1 MRDGR
6 RRWSS
11 AVLVAMLWAL
21 APDSAGSAGQPS
33 SGALPGPAATP
44 NAVLS
49 LGGSVKQPQR
59 VDGDALRQLPAESV
73 QVSFQTERG
82 PLTASFTGVR
92 LWALLDQA
100 GGIDD
105 AEKGAAL
112 HHLVRITG
120 QDGYWIVMS
129 TGEIAPAFGA
139 EPAMIAYQRDG
150 APLGGTGFRLVIPGD
165 KHGGRSVRDVTAI
178 TIE

>member
-1 MRDGR
+1 MG
-6 RRWSS
+6 
-11 AVLVAMLWAL
+11 MLWAF
-21 APDSAGSAGQPS
+21 APAPAGGADQPS
-33 SGALPGPAATP
+33 SGASPGPAATP

-49 LGGSVKQPQR
+49 LGGSIKHPQR
-59 VDGDALRQLPAESV
+59 FDAEALRQLPAETV

-82 PLTASFTGVR
+82 PPTASFTGVR

-105 AEKGAAL
+105 ADKGAAL
-112 HHLVRITG
+112 HHLVKITG
-120 QDGYWIVMS
+120 QDGYWIVIS
-129 TGEIAPAFGA
+129 TGEIAPDFGA

>member
-1 MRDGR
+1 M
-6 RRWSS
+6 
-11 AVLVAMLWAL
+11 AMLWAF
-21 APDSAGSAGQPS
+21 APAPAGGADQPG
-33 SGALPGPAATP
+33 SGTAPAAAATP

-49 LGGSVKQPQR
+49 LGGRVKQPQR
-59 VDGDALRQLPAESV
+59 LDAEGLRQLPAESV

-82 PLTASFTGVR
+82 PLTGSFTGVR
-92 LWALLDQA
+92 LWAVLVAA

-105 AEKGAAL
+105 DEKGAELRHVVKVTA
-112 HHLVRITG
+112 
-120 QDGYWIVMS
+120 QDGYWVVIS
-129 TGEIAPAFGA
+129 TGEIAPDFGA
-139 EPAMIAYQRDG
+139 EPAIIAYQRDG

>member
-1 MRDGR
+1 MRGAHR
-6 RRWSS
+6 LC
-11 AVLVAMLWAL
+11 AFAFLTAMLLALAL
-21 APDSAGSAGQPS
+21 APARSADQPIT
-33 SGALPGPAATP
+33 GASPVPSATP
-44 NAVLS
+44 NLALS
-49 LGGSVKQPQR
+49 LAGR
-59 VDGDALRQLPAESV
+59 VRHPLRLGIDALRKLPAESV

-105 AEKGAAL
+105 AEKGAEL

-120 QDGYWIVMS
+120 QDGYWVIIS
-129 TGEIAPAFGA
+129 TGEIAPDFGA
-139 EPAMIAYQRDG
+139 EPVLIAYQRDG
-150 APLGGTGFRLVIPGD
+150 APLEGSGFRLVIPGD
-165 KHGGRSVRDVTAI
+165 KHGGRSVRDVTAV

>member
-1 MRDGR
+1 M
-6 RRWSS
+6 
-11 AVLVAMLWAL
+11 AMLWAF
-21 APDSAGSAGQPS
+21 APGQAGGADQPG
-33 SGALPGPAATP
+33 SGATPAAAATP

-49 LGGSVKQPQR
+49 LEGRIKHPQR
-59 VDGDALRQLPAESV
+59 LDAEALRQLPAESV

-92 LWALLDQA
+92 LSALLDQA

-105 AEKGAAL
+105 ADKSAAL
-112 HHLVRITG
+112 HHLVRVTG
-120 QDGYWIVMS
+120 QDGYWIVIS
-129 TGEIAPAFGA
+129 TGEIAPDFGA

-165 KHGGRSVRDVTAI
+165 KHGGRSVRDVAAI

>member
-1 MRDGR
+1 M
-6 RRWSS
+6 
-11 AVLVAMLWAL
+11 AMLWAF
-21 APDSAGSAGQPS
+21 AATPA
-33 SGALPGPAATP
+33 SGADQPGSGAAPAAAATP

-49 LGGSVKQPQR
+49 LEGRIKHPQR
-59 VDGDALRQLPAESV
+59 LDAEALRQLPAESV
-73 QVSFQTERG
+73 QVSFQTDRG

-92 LWALLDQA
+92 LWALLDRA

-105 AEKGAAL
+105 ADKSAAL

-120 QDGYWIVMS
+120 QDGYWIVIS
-129 TGEIAPAFGA
+129 TGEIAPDFGA
-139 EPAMIAYQRDG
+139 APAMIAYQRDG